1 MVTLRTN
8 RCSIASNPPQTA
20 LLWLV
25 MIAVTLC
32 VSCSRSCS
40 SADASRANRTVPVTV
55 APVVQK
61 DVPLEVDTFGM
72 AQSKASV
79 TVNAKISQV
88 IQAVHFKEG
97 DRIARGAL
105 LFTLDSQPYRVAL
118 EKARATLARDRI
130 LSAGARVDMGRAT
143 RLLEGGM
150 LSQADYDKL
159 KTNADALAETLKA
172 DQAAIDAAQIDVDNC
187 RITSP
192 IDGRAGK
199 VLVHAGNLA
208 LANNLPL
215 VVINQIKPMAVFFSL
230 PQGELDRIRSYQG
243 KVELGVEV
251 TIPDDPGHPM
261 KGHLT
266 FVDNLVDTSNGTIE
280 LGATLPNQD
289 ERLWPG
295 RYVRV
300 HLVLTIQRDAVVVPR
315 QAIMTSVLGQ
325 SVFVLKKDRTVV
337 QRAVK
342 VERTRGDD
350 TVISAGLEAGELV
363 VTDGQLQLEEG
374 TRVELGSGAAKAG
387 AASGVNP

>member
-1 MVTLRTN
+1 MANSR
-8 RCSIASNPPQTA
+8 PPA
-20 LLWLV
+20 LLLGLV
-25 MIAVTLC
+25 AIAVALC
-32 VSCSRSCS
+32 ASCSRSGS
-40 SADASRANRTVPVTV
+40 STDTARANRTVPVTA
-55 APVVQK
+55 APVVEK

-79 TVNAKISQV
+79 TINAKITQV
-88 IQAVHFKEG
+88 IKAVHFKEG
-97 DRIARGAL
+97 DRISRGAL
-105 LFTLDSQPYRVAL
+105 LFTLDSQPYKVAL
-118 EKARATLARDRI
+118 EKARAALARDRI
-130 LSAGARVDMGRAT
+130 LSAGALVDMGRAT
-143 RLLEGGM
+143 QLLAGGM
-150 LSQADYDKL
+150 LSQADYDKI

-172 DQAAIDAAQIDVDNC
+172 DQAVIDAAQIDVDNC

-208 LANNLPL
+208 MANSLPL

-230 PQGELDRIRSYQG
+230 PQAELDRIRSYQG
-243 KVELGVEV
+243 KGALEVEV
-251 TIPDDPGHPM
+251 VIPDDPGHPM
-261 KGHLT
+261 KGYLT

-280 LGATLPNQD
+280 LGATIPNQD

-315 QAIMTSVLGQ
+315 QAIVTSTAGQ
-325 SVFVLKKDRTVV
+325 SVFVLKKDHTVV
-337 QRAVK
+337 QRTVK

-350 TVISAGLEAGELV
+350 TVISTGLQIGELV

-374 TRVELGSGAAKAG
+374 TRVELSSGEGKAG
-387 AASGVNP
+387 AATGVNP